1 MKRNPATIFIAT
13 ALAVLLLGMFFGML
27 AAAQYVLPGFLK
39 EALPFTKLRPLHVSM
54 VVFWLLL
61 GASGCVYYFL
71 GAEKLLKRRIRKWI
85 FLHYG
90 LVCFVAI
97 GSAVAYFTGN
107 FGGREYWEFP
117 PYLAIP
123 LVLAWFVF
131 LGVFWRSVSGKVKR
145 WPVYYWMWL
154 TGIVFFILSLAE
166 SYLWLLP
173 YFGSDLV
180 RDMAVQWKSYGA
192 IVGSWNQ
199 LIYGAAFFLMAKIS
213 GDNSFAFSRKTFFF
227 WFLGLT
233 NLMFNWG
240 HHIYALPVSP
250 FIKHTAYLI
259 SMTELL
265 IFGKILWEWKHS
277 VSEMRQ
283 YFYRIPYRFLVAADV
298 WVFLNLGVAILMS
311 IPALNLH
318 THGTHVTVA
327 HAMGTTIGINSMILL
342 ALAYYIFGQVFGPL
356 SGKGLTKA
364 KFGYWLSNGSL
375 LVFWLALMGA
385 GLTNAWFQWYEPDM
399 PHALLMQQLVPFF
412 AVFVL
417 AGIFLFIGFALVVF
431 PLLQQFISGKKTPA
445 DPSIILPTEISETSK
460 KKEYANEY
468 A

>member
-13 ALAVLLLGMFFGML
+13 ALVVFLLGMFFGLL
-27 AAAQYVLPGFLK
+27 AAAQYVVPGLWRDCF
-39 EALPFTKLRPLHVSM
+39 PFTKLRPLHVSM

-71 GAEKLLKRRIRKWI
+71 GAEKLLKRRTRKWI

-97 GSAVAYFTGN
+97 GSAIAYFSGN

-123 LVLAWFVF
+123 LLLAWVVF
-131 LGVFWRSVSGKVKR
+131 LGVFWRSVYGTVKR

-154 TGIVFFILSLAE
+154 TGISFFILSMAE

-173 YFGSDLV
+173 YFGNDLV

-199 LIYGAAFFLMAKIS
+199 LIYGAAFLLMARIS
-213 GDNSFAFSRKTFFF
+213 GDNSFAYSRKTYLF
-227 WFLGLT
+227 WFLGLF

-250 FIKHTAYLI
+250 FIKHTAYLV

-265 IFGKILWEWKHS
+265 ILGKIVWEWKRS

-283 YFYRIPYRFLVAADV
+283 FFYQLPYRFLAAADV

-311 IPALNLH
+311 VPALNLH
-318 THGTHVTVA
+318 THGTHITVA
-327 HAMGTTIGINSMILL
+327 HAMGTTIGINTMILL
-342 ALAYYIFGQVFGPL
+342 AAAFFIFSQLYGPL
-356 SGKGLTKA
+356 SEKGMRTARL
-364 KFGYWLSNGSL
+364 GYWLSNGSL
-375 LVFWLALMGA
+375 LVFWVALLGA
-385 GLTNAWFQWYEPDM
+385 GLTKAWFQWHEPDL
-399 PHALLMQQLVPFF
+399 AFTLLMQKMIPFF
-412 AVFVL
+412 SAFVMSGIGLFTGILLAV
-417 AGIFLFIGFALVVF
+417 I
-431 PLLQQFISGKKTPA
+431 PLLRQFFGRFKSPIPLAIPALEETEQFKKTRYEHLHA
-445 DPSIILPTEISETSK
+445 
-460 KKEYANEY
+460 
-468 A
+468 

>member
-1 MKRNPATIFIAT
+1 MKRNSATIFIAT
-13 ALAVLLLGMFFGML
+13 ALAVFLLGMFFGLL
-27 AAAQYVLPGFLK
+27 AAAQYVMPGLWRDT
-39 EALPFTKLRPLHVSM
+39 LPFTKLRPLHVSM

-71 GAEKLLKRRIRKWI
+71 GTEKLLKRRTRKWI
-85 FLHYG
+85 LLHYG
-90 LVCFVAI
+90 LVCFVAV
-97 GSAVAYFTGN
+97 GSAIAYFSGN

-123 LVLAWFVF
+123 LVLAWVVF
-131 LGVFWRSVSGKVKR
+131 LGVFWRSVYGTMKR

-154 TGIVFFILSLAE
+154 TGIVFFIFSLAE

-173 YFGSDLV
+173 YFGDDLV

-213 GDNSFAFSRKTFFF
+213 GDNSFAFSRKTYFF

-250 FIKHTAYLI
+250 YIKHTAYLI

-265 IFGKILWEWKHS
+265 IFGKILWEWKRS

-283 YFYRIPYRFLVAADV
+283 FFYQMPYRFLAAADV
-298 WVFLNLGVAILMS
+298 WIFLNLGVAILMS

-342 ALAYYIFGQVFGPL
+342 ALAFYIFGQVFGAL
-356 SGKGLTKA
+356 SPKNMMKA
-364 KFGYWLSNGSL
+364 KVGYWLSNGSL

-385 GLTNAWFQWYEPDM
+385 GLTNAWYQWYEPEM
-399 PHALLMQQLVPFF
+399 PHALLMQKLVPFF
-412 AVFVL
+412 AVFIF
-417 AGIFLFIGFALVVF
+417 AGIFLFIGFALIVF
-431 PLLQQFISGKKTPA
+431 PLLQQFFSGKKA
-445 DPSIILPTEISETSK
+445 DTETKNIPPFEILEPSK
-460 KKEYANEY
+460 KQAYANEY

>member
-13 ALAVLLLGMFFGML
+13 ALAVVLLGMFFGML

-71 GAEKLLKRRIRKWI
+71 GAEKLLKRRTKKWI
-85 FLHYG
+85 FLHFG
-90 LVCFVAI
+90 LVCFVAV
-97 GSAVAYFTGN
+97 GSAIAYLSGN

-123 LVLAWFVF
+123 LVLAWVVF
-131 LGVFWRSVSGKVKR
+131 LGVFWRSVYGKVQR

-173 YFGSDLV
+173 YFGNDLV

-250 FIKHTAYLI
+250 FIKHTAYFI

-265 IFGKILWEWKHS
+265 IFGKILWEWKRS
-277 VSEMRQ
+277 VSEIQ
-283 YFYRIPYRFLVAADV
+283 QFFHQLPYRFLAAADV

-356 SGKGLTKA
+356 SNKKLKKA

-385 GLTNAWFQWYEPDM
+385 GLTNAWFQWYEPEL
-399 PHALLMQQLVPFF
+399 PHALLMQKLIPFF
-412 AVFVL
+412 AVFII
-417 AGIFLFIGFALVVF
+417 AGVFLFIGFALIII
-431 PLLQQFISGKKTPA
+431 PLLQQFFAGKKLLPEPQNFSPA
-445 DPSIILPTEISETSK
+445 ELTEPSK
-460 KKEYANEY
+460 NKEYATEY